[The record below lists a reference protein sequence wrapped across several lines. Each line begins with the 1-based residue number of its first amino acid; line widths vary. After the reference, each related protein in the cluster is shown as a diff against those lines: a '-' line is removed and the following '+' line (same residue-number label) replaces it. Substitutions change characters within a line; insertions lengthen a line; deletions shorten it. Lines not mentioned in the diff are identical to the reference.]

1 MRLASGRAT
10 RVVASAV
17 AVVVVVVVVVVMVVA
32 RLWIGLLWAPPWMK
46 MMRLPPPLPSPS
58 P

>member
-1 MRLASGRAT
+1 MRLVSGRAT
-10 RVVASAV
+10 RLASAV
-17 AVVVVVVVVVVMVVA
+17 AVVAVVVVVA
-32 RLWIGLLWAPPWMK
+32 RPWIELLWAPPWMEL

>member
-17 AVVVVVVVVVVMVVA
+17 AVVVVVVVVVMVVA

>member
-17 AVVVVVVVVVVMVVA
+17 AVVVVIVVVVA
-32 RLWIGLLWAPPWMK
+32 RL
-46 MMRLPPPLPSPS
+46 
-58 P
+58 